1 MKLYD
6 FDILLF
12 FILIKSFISLTN
24 EEIDFYQNL

>member
-12 FILIKSFISLTN
+12 FILIKSLISLTN
-24 EEIDFYQNL
+24 EEIDFYLNL